1 MRPRTARIAP
11 RFVQQ
16 NHGKTAKLLRA
27 KADEKRGSWF
37 YYDGWLEVG
46 VVREAVLSMLQP
58 LVWRQSAQQPPAD
71 VWGWKGMYIQEDE
84 VDQILKSTLRGFF
97 AVNPTEIVKAEHKAF
112 DDRNSN
118 LHKRLVGFVYGLTC
132 TKP

>member
-1 MRPRTARIAP
+1 MLPRTARMPP

-16 NHGKTAKLLRA
+16 NHGKTAELLRV

-46 VVREAVLSMLQP
+46 VVREVVLSMLQP

-84 VDQILKSTLRGFF
+84 VEHILKSSLRGFF
-97 AVNPTEIVKAEHKAF
+97 AADPDEMRKAARKAL
-112 DDRNSN
+112 DDSISE
-118 LHKRLVGFVYGLTC
+118 LKRRFHALRQ
-132 TKP
+132 K